1 MSAALLGSAMTSVN
15 AICPISM
22 RPAYFGSRRIAPA
35 AATSRSKAWG
45 ARPAVE
51 ELRPAHSS
59 SSETETELFARP
71 MHFPAAGFVAHV
83 LGQYDAFE
91 SIDAK
96 TAARSYE
103 AAARLHTPWHF
114 LTTYL

>member
-1 MSAALLGSAMTSVN
+1 MSSVN
-15 AICPISM
+15 ALCSIST

-59 SSETETELFARP
+59 SESPETELTARAARY
-71 MHFPAAGFVAHV
+71 PAAGFVAHI
-83 LGQYDAFE
+83 LGQFDAYE
-91 SIDAK
+91 TVDAK
-96 TAARSYE
+96 AASAAYE
-103 AAARLHTPWHF
+103 ATAGRHTPWNL